1 MAERILYFD
10 LETRLSESEAGL
22 DMASPEFR
30 ALSPAEQE
38 ARKEETREKLG
49 LSFAATLVSGED
61 APVLYGAGE
70 RDLPALFRALDAAT
84 AIVGHGIWRHDFRVL
99 KPYADR
105 LLGEDLFE
113 RYRDRTTD
121 LQYMLEQW
129 TGRFLSLDIL
139 AHANLGERQLAK
151 SKDMPRLFKEGRAES
166 LQKIKAHL
174 AQNVIL
180 TGQIYEL
187 GREFGEL
194 KYHIVEGGQ
203 IREQASVVVDW

>member
-61 APVLYGAGE
+61 AP
-70 RDLPALFRALDAAT
+70 ALDAAT